1 MWTVVA
7 EGSSVGIV
15 RGSENR
21 PSADT
26 ASQIVRRYLSA
37 TSCAF
42 CRLFVTLTYR
52 EYTVMSL

>member
-1 MWTVVA
+1 MA

-37 TSCAF
+37 ASCAF
-42 CRLFVTLTYR
+42 CRLFVALRYR